1 MSNAGKFGGGGGSA
15 ASSASFSSKGGHG
28 QRGAVRIIYPT
39 PNGQSNTTTI
49 LDRGLP
55 STPSLSLYGGGG
67 AGDVTSSSAE
77 LNTYAYVTDTTTSS
91 GATSLTV
98 NSTTGMSA
106 GDVVFIH
113 QTQNAVSSS
122 DAGLFEV
129 NYIASIP
136 NSTTINLV
144 NATTNTYR
152 SGSYNTTNQTST
164 VTQVVASP
172 AYNNLTLGQLALAKQ
187 WDGQS
192 GGILFLAAETSFD
205 GNGYYAS
212 AWGRGF
218 RGGRG
223 SGNAG
228 SQSIGYAAES
238 IRGHLNSTNVANDN
252 GGGGADGTVNAGGD
266 SGAGGG
272 HAEAGGPG
280 TDGAAPQP
288 SGGGTIGST
297 AMTQIYFGGGGGR
310 GGDNDSRTFN
320 NYTHPDTGTETTGST
335 TWSTN
340 FSAYTSFNP
349 SWGSSRHSS
358 GNPDV
363 SHGGG
368 IVVIWSPSISALRAT
383 ARGVPGMGGSSSG
396 EKSGHG
402 ASGSIYIKTAN
413 NGMTVTDMTVREQTQ
428 GTIDGDSIG
437 KGGAGRIRFDIEG
450 GTSYTGTP
458 TTGTNGTLQVN
469 NV

>member
-1 MSNAGKFGGGGGSA
+1 MSSILLAATNIFGGGFSVYGDGSA
-15 ASSASFSSKGGHG
+15 GTVTTSAE
-28 QRGAVRIIYPT
+28 
-39 PNGQSNTTTI
+39 
-49 LDRGLP
+49 
-55 STPSLSLYGGGG
+55 
-67 AGDVTSSSAE
+67 E
-77 LNTYAYVTDTTTSS
+77 LNTYAYITDTTTTS
-91 GATSLTV
+91 GSTSITV

-106 GDVVFIH
+106 GEMIFIH
-113 QTQNAVSSS
+113 QTQNAVTQA

-129 NYIASIP
+129 NQIKSVT
-136 NSTTINLV
+136 NSTTLQLV
-144 NATTNTYR
+144 NATSNIYR
-152 SGSYNTTNQTST
+152 SGTYNTTNQTST
-164 VTQVVASP
+164 VTQVVSSP
-172 AYNNLTLGQLALAKQ
+172 AYDQLTLGQLALAKQ

-192 GGILFLAAETSFD
+192 GGIIFLTAATSFD

-223 SGNAG
+223 NGVTG
-228 SQSIGYAAES
+228 TQSVGYAAES

-280 TDGAAPQP
+280 TDGVNPQP

-310 GGDNDSRTFN
+310 GGDNDNRTFN
-320 NYTHPDTGTETTGST
+320 NYTHPDTGAETAGST

-349 SWGSSRHSS
+349 SWGSQRHSA
-358 GNPDV
+358 NPDV

-368 IVVIWSPSISALRAT
+368 IVVILSPGISSLRAT
-383 ARGVPGMGGSSSG
+383 ARGVPGMGGSSFG

-402 ASGSIYIKTAN
+402 ASGSIYIRTVN
-413 NGMTVTDMTVREQTQ
+413 SGMTVTDMTVREQTQ
-428 GTIDGDSIG
+428 GTIRGDSIG

-450 GTSYTGTP
+450 GTTYTGTP

-469 NV
+469 NIQNKFTNLDGGAIT

>member
-1 MSNAGKFGGGGGSA
+1 MFGLFGYPVMT
-15 ASSASFSSKGGHG
+15 SFFSETLN
-28 QRGAVRIIYPT
+28 P
-39 PNGQSNTTTI
+39 
-49 LDRGLP
+49 
-55 STPSLSLYGGGG
+55 YGEGG

-144 NATTNTYR
+144 NETTNTYR

-172 AYNNLTLGQLALAKQ
+172 AYDNLTLGQLALAKQ

-192 GGILFLAAETSFD
+192 GGILFLAAKTSFD

-223 SGNAG
+223 NGVTG
-228 SQSIGYAAES
+228 TQSIGYAAES
-238 IRGHLNSTNVANDN
+238 IRGHLNTTNAANDS
-252 GGGGADGTVNAGGD
+252 GGQGADGTVNAGGD

-288 SGGGTIGST
+288 GGGTTLGST

-310 GGDNDSRTFN
+310 GGDNDNRNFTDWID
-320 NYTHPDTGTETTGST
+320 PDTGTQITTTSQ
-335 TWSTN
+335 WSTD
-340 FSAYTSFNP
+340 FGAYTSYVP
-349 SWGSSRHSS
+349 SWGSNRHSA
-358 GNPDV
+358 NPDV

-383 ARGVPGMGGSSSG
+383 ARGVPGIGGTGSG

-402 ASGSIYIKTAN
+402 ASGSIYIRTAN

-428 GTIDGDSIG
+428 GTIDGDTIG

-469 NV
+469 TV

>member
-1 MSNAGKFGGGGGSA
+1 MSSILLAVTNVFGSFSVYGDGSA
-15 ASSASFSSKGGHG
+15 GTVTTSAE
-28 QRGAVRIIYPT
+28 
-39 PNGQSNTTTI
+39 
-49 LDRGLP
+49 
-55 STPSLSLYGGGG
+55 
-67 AGDVTSSSAE
+67 E
-77 LNTYAYVTDTTTSS
+77 LNTYAYITNTTTTSGS
-91 GATSLTV
+91 SSITV

-106 GDVVFIH
+106 GEMIFIH
-113 QTQNAVSSS
+113 QTQNAVTQA
-122 DAGLFEV
+122 DAGLFEINQIKSV
-129 NYIASIP
+129 P
-136 NSTTINLV
+136 NGTTLNLV
-144 NATTNTYR
+144 KPTSNIYR
-152 SGSYNTTNQTST
+152 SGTYNTTNQTST
-164 VTQVVASP
+164 VTQVVSSP
-172 AYNNLTLGQLALAKQ
+172 AYDQLTLGQLALAKQ

-192 GGILFLAAETSFD
+192 GGIIFLTAATSFD
-205 GNGYYAS
+205 GNGFFAS

-223 SGNAG
+223 NGVSGT
-228 SQSIGYAAES
+228 QSIGYAGES
-238 IRGHLNSTNVANDN
+238 IRGHLNTTNAANDS
-252 GGGGADGTVNAGGD
+252 GGQGADGTVNAGGD

-280 TDGAAPQP
+280 TDGAAPAP
-288 SGGGTIGST
+288 GGGTTLGST

-320 NYTHPDTGTETTGST
+320 NYTHPDTGTETAGST

-349 SWGSSRHSS
+349 SWGSDRHNS

-368 IVVIWSPSISALRAT
+368 IVVIASPSISALRAT
-383 ARGVPGMGGSSSG
+383 ARGVPGMGGSGSG

-402 ASGSIYIKTAN
+402 ASGSIFVTTTN
-413 NGMTVTDMTVREQTQ
+413 NAMTVTDVTVREQTQ
-428 GTIDGDSIG
+428 GTIDADTIG

-450 GTSYTGTP
+450 GTTYTGTP

-469 NV
+469 NI